1 MLEIIQENKGASS
14 QLNTLGGDLNHKVCE
29 LINTWLVFFL
39 KKSISINL
47 TLSQVKAS
55 ARLDFFEDYALKP
68 KKVDKIFMIILSETM
83 KEYYGKV
90 YSNFDDMFV
99 IEYVDNNEKNV
110 YLVNKRW
117 EQKYIIQDLYE
128 DDETFTK
135 QFYVD
140 EEEVDKKIVV
150 NSLEFYSILPEQVS
164 ITKHELSSGIP
175 AGWIRA

>member
-14 QLNTLGGDLNHKVCE
+14 QLNTLVGDLNYKVCE

-68 KKVDKIFMIILSETM
+68 KKADKIFMIILAETM

-90 YSNFDDMFV
+90 YSNFDDIFV
-99 IEYVDNNEKNV
+99 IEYVDDNENRV
-110 YLVNKRW
+110 YLINKRW
-117 EQKYIIQDLYE
+117 EQKYIIQ
-128 DDETFTK
+128 F
-135 QFYVD
+135 
-140 EEEVDKKIVV
+140 I
-150 NSLEFYSILPEQVS
+150 
-164 ITKHELSSGIP
+164 
-175 AGWIRA
+175 